1 MTRSLLVASR
11 RLRGASHWLAGASL
25 VAMAV
30 ATGVTPAGAQST
42 PFGSMVGMQAG
53 KVILPGGAVSQWS
66 GANRPTIGTAADGR
80 PLMTIEQTQQKAL
93 LDWEQFKLQTNEVLE
108 FQQQSADWIAVNR
121 VHGAAA
127 AEVNGEI
134 RAKGRVF
141 IFNDNGVLIG
151 PNAKINTRQ
160 LVTGQGVS
168 DVLLDGATT
177 TIVQSRER
185 ATLNWT
191 DMSMAAGQVLKFQQE
206 KKDWIALNRSMTPGV
221 TTLAG
226 SIEAPGNIYL
236 VAPQGLAIN
245 GSVKAQQVIASSLNI
260 GDDQFAVG
268 LNSYA
273 RDYNNRLDPTFS
285 NTWIYN
291 WGYSTE
297 SYKNLAKDL
306 PVVVDP
312 NDPLRYN
319 VTVGRSGS
327 IETGQFGKVMLFG
340 PRVTNQGRIKVVD
353 EGQVVLAAGENIYLN
368 TAPGGQA
375 NVSVGAYNPLAF
387 LRANIAY
394 SGPSNVVSDVGWQN
408 FYLKLTGVQYAIGD
422 VVPYAVISSLTSG
435 GKIESFLNNLQYERA
450 RDVGYVASNEGVIT
464 SLRGGEVDFRG
475 LNLNQ
480 MGSIEMT
487 STALFRGKINFA
499 TIVRDYREYPNGD
512 MDGPDVPGHGVVT
525 FGKGSLTQIT
535 PDLDST
541 DSIPVGSGSQSVGS
555 LKINAAQVHLQE
567 DSLIYMPSGKVN
579 ILLDAAGNLYDNNRG
594 QGANQDNEDGT
605 RFMMD
610 RGATIDLSGWRNTVL
625 AMGSNRVTGKLFAAQ
640 LSDSPLQR
648 DGALYRQE
656 ISVDRRYGTNLAA
669 WSSFDNLSQGTL
681 AQFLTDG
688 GSFTLDVDDD
698 FIMKPGSVIDVS
710 GGLTTYEAGY
720 VYTTLLRRLDGSIID
735 IREADPD
742 ELYMGLAN
750 QWTQYDTKWG
760 KSQTFY
766 IPLISSLQGK
776 YETSYVQGGAGGKI
790 EILAPDAVLQG
801 TVKGAVTAGRYQRAN
816 LPKGG
821 SFILNKAGIDEG
833 EYVSNNVLISAIET
847 MLPDS
852 FGLFD
857 KLSDVYGDQFGE
869 EFDRDEDKPNRGV
882 RTFDNTTLTSDDFFN
897 RSTMGS
903 YSLSQA
909 NRVDGLH
916 NPFPALDGTAVV
928 VESGVNLN
936 LANGASFALNAEE
949 RMQFFGSIR
958 TEGGAVSLSGM
969 SLEFAKDT
977 RLDTRGSWYSDYEV
991 LEPVSSDTLPR
1002 INGGAITLWAGGNSL
1017 LAPVDDV
1024 RMILPDTMVID
1035 SSAGAWVN
1043 RQGKLTLGKG
1053 GNLSVTA
1060 GLLDAQDLDL
1070 SGLDHARAY
1079 GLGGNGG
1086 FSLALETPI
1095 YIGDALPAP
1104 ETPVDP
1110 ADPEPN
1116 IRLLSSAFFSHS
1128 GFSSI
1133 TLQAPSITVGENVRV
1148 DATTA
1153 SLRLKEGTLLD
1164 PAPPAFWAPSGTDVY
1179 DIAEPVYMAPELRS
1193 SALRRGMDITFNG
1206 GTAVLEGASVSTEV
1220 GGKLT
1225 IGGSANIQG
1234 TLNAPAGQIT
1244 LSGGDT
1250 SSVVL
1255 GKNARLL
1262 AQGVALITKR
1272 GLTKDGRA
1280 TVSGEVLPGGQIS
1293 INAGKVVFEAG
1304 AVLDVSGAS
1313 AAFDFTTNALGTV
1326 VLQPQ
1331 TVASDA
1337 GSISIAGDAMDI
1349 NSATYR
1355 AFAGGPG
1362 ARGGSFS
1369 VSWGGRYGPPGGP
1382 PPGRTAAQVV
1392 DDLEFYF
1399 QQGYVYD
1406 VNFNVL
1412 TTPYGVDL
1420 STVLWEWLTGFPIPF
1435 PAGTTVSNRAELL
1448 KTFND
1453 YTVAAYGPPPVF
1465 MIGDNLPP
1473 PITGAPPTMPTLDP
1487 SLEALFVAFGYV
1499 PPAPVAEPA
1508 ASVRLSTARIADGGF
1523 SSFQVAA
1530 SPGVV
1535 FVGDATLGGK
1545 KADGSFVFDSIS
1557 IDTPRIMGQA
1567 GANVRLEA
1575 GVVRLS
1581 GGGASNGDFGDTS
1594 IYDIALA
1601 NMDVRRLSAD
1611 TRLSIAADT
1620 LLQIQGAE
1628 FYGFSDTLL
1637 ASQGDIRLVGQASQ
1651 PINGVYAAPA
1661 SSVSSPGKI
1670 SFKADQL
1677 YVATGHKVDVTSE
1690 DTIRI
1695 LPQDAG
1701 TPLNGSPY
1709 EAAAQLTLTAPN
1721 IIQGGIVRSPLGTIN
1736 LVAVDGPA
1744 GPGSVVLAAGS
1755 ITSTSGDG
1763 HVIPYGFVSNGDTW
1777 IDPYTKL
1784 ELTVL
1789 PAKSVNIS
1797 GQSVDLQEGAVIDVS
1812 GGGDLYAREFVAGI
1826 GGTTDWLT
1834 GYRDADYKWVSSP
1847 DQIFAV
1853 LPSFEGD
1860 IAPYGLTGGG
1870 GLGVGDK
1877 IYLAGGSGLK
1887 AGYYTLL
1894 PAEFA
1899 LLPGGFRVT
1908 ANHGHTDL
1916 NVMMPGQHVD
1926 LADGSSIQSGYRYTE
1941 GTPYRDTVNHGFMV
1955 MNGDTLRMRSQ
1966 YNEITANGFF
1976 TSEAFLKKALR
1987 TNRPI
1992 GDVPRIPLDG
2002 GSVVLK
2008 AARSLN
2014 LDATLKSAA
2023 AEGGRG
2029 GFADIDASRIVVVG
2043 ANSDLTKYAGYLVL
2057 DSDRLNSFGA
2067 ESLLLGGTRRQGEQ
2081 SLELAISGQ
2090 DVVIDNTG
2098 SVLKGPELLF
2108 AARDKVTVENGS
2120 VIETSGKISGSSGDL
2135 RILPAFDKVVDP
2147 GQPWDPNDDV
2157 TVNAALDQG
2166 AVLRL
2171 SSGEQV
2177 SVLRNTAAID
2187 AMSALRADPV
2197 ALAAANAKRVAMG
2210 LSPIVPAGNLVIAD
2224 GAVLRSSRSIVLDA
2238 TMDTQLSRQA
2248 TLDAAQISAAA
2259 SRISIGAA
2267 PIGTAGL
2274 VFAGGSAEALASAT
2288 DLTLKSY
2295 STIDIYG
2302 GATLKAAD
2310 GLRLD
2315 SREIRLLNANG
2326 ATATIAGQSVTLA
2339 NTADASATAPT
2350 IGTGKLLIDAT
2361 NIYLEGGDKR
2371 ISGVDL
2377 VTLRAGQRV
2386 IGRETGTL
2394 FLPGD
2399 LVVEAAN
2406 FTVESGGQTFLDAVG
2421 AVTIANNGRTD
2432 LPPMTTFGATLGFTG
2447 NTVTNTGRI
2456 LLTGGTVNLRARG
2469 GDVVLADSSSID
2481 VTSSVS
2487 QIFDTLVGVGAGTIN
2502 LTSDHGDVRM
2512 ATGAV
2517 VDVSGT
2523 TAGGDAGRL
2532 NIAAGQGQADMRGQM
2547 KGASHGGAQSGSF
2560 SMVASQIA
2568 DFSAFNAALDSGG
2581 FMQSR
2586 RFEVSQG
2593 DLDVTGTI
2601 RVQNF
2606 SAIANQGSIN
2616 VTGVVRT
2623 TGDSGGRIQISAT
2636 DNVNLAAGSQ
2646 LLAKANAADGS
2657 GGTVFLETTGRN
2669 GGQVSVAAGSLID
2682 VSGTGEGGR
2691 LVRLRAPQLAG
2702 GDVAIAPVQGSILGA
2717 RQVIAEGF
2725 KVYDNVSTIDQSVIN
2740 TVSADANAFMANAA
2754 AIRARLG
2761 SGVTVQPGIEL
2772 RSAGD
2777 MTLATDWDLHTLRF
2791 NGAAGVLTLRAAGDL
2806 LLNANLSDGFDR
2818 AGADA
2823 TLVGGAS
2830 WTLNLAAGANII
2842 SPDSLAVLPVGQ
2854 LATGKGSVIVG
2865 GTPDTIEYYR
2875 VEITSGPRAGTTEN
2889 RLYVRN
2895 GDGTVGPELSRDA
2908 ATGQYVDPDSGA
2920 LIAFDPTTNDY
2931 VDTQRYAR
2939 VALPEYFAVNNG
2951 GGQGVPWDQYG
2962 NGEPSQITQYGQSRG
2977 VQWDNSTGYIVRT
2990 GTAGIN
2996 IGSGRDIVLQYKPSV
3011 IYTAGDYAAPVA
3023 DFAAPTRLPLDA
3035 SAGLWGPMSG
3045 YYLQGG
3051 GDILMKA
3058 GGDIVGA
3065 GSDQLPNAWLW
3076 RYGNVNTVGDF
3087 KTPDLMG
3094 FKDLGRD
3101 YDQTTWFVRFDRYQ
3115 AGIGALGGGNVDIS
3129 AAGDITNLTVNLP
3142 NTGRVSGGHDGLAKV
3157 LHTDGGG
3164 NLSIFAGGNIGTGN
3178 FYVAEG
3184 QAQIT
3189 AGGAFTTT
3197 RQIDAI
3203 RSSGYGVNQSRGYDL
3218 YTMLF
3223 TSSGDFHL
3231 QSGGDLNID
3240 AVLDPL
3246 ALAPVMNNQLGG
3258 GGVFGVGGYQQHQG
3272 DDRDRE
3278 LYGAAFF
3285 SYTPDAKIALFSA
3298 GGDVNLWNNYGNIGI
3313 VAWKGGFIQPQ
3324 HNFVTPYGYTIGDAG
3339 QVPAVWPGTL
3349 SAVAAAGDVVV
3360 KGGLYL
3366 APSPTGNLELLAH
3379 NDVRLGQG
3387 TRADDPFAELNRDA
3401 QNFFPGYEGIFMSQS
3416 LLELMPS
3423 ATNVRMLYGS
3433 AAPQGLLE
3441 QAGFKPGGSVSQTQL
3456 FTPTYRP
3463 DLHEGDTNPA
3473 KIYAAVGDVVT
3484 TAPIN
3489 LPKALLV
3496 QAGDNVYFPNF
3507 QLQHNNATDYSLVRA
3522 GNGLYFSN
3530 AGQIA
3535 ITGPGRLEVETGHD
3549 FYMPSNGKGITS
3561 GRVLVYA
3568 DGLAGNQAPPPP
3580 SPLDPNATAA
3590 DIAISTGFNQTPSY
3604 QAFEDAYLNPEKAGG
3619 MADFLLDDA
3628 GDGRKLSYYLF
3639 DRVYNRGGDPKSQPM
3654 TPELRAG
3661 FVNYVRGL
3669 QGLKP
3674 LDTQIEQTAYVA
3686 TAWSFWADLPLDQ
3699 KTPFDAFLPRGPGV
3713 KALRAENYLPETHE
3727 GLVNYVRQLQGLDP
3741 LDSQAEQL
3749 AYLDT
3754 AWSYWSTLS
3763 NDRKTPFYRDVLFLE
3778 LRTTGREA
3786 NAPDNPRSGSSFRG
3800 YDAIKALFPGAE
3812 KPDGTALGAGES
3824 RWAGDFETYA
3834 SRVISSGGG
3843 KIEFVSPGGG
3853 FKLAN
3858 SAAKPGDTGQPA
3870 FEGDRGNA
3878 LRAGVVTTDGG
3889 GINIFARQSVTLNQS
3904 RVMTT
3909 KGGNILIWSS
3919 YGDIA
3924 AGKGAKTSVTA
3935 PFYDYNI
3942 DGWERMNR
3950 VQAGLPTG
3958 AGIQT
3963 VASVAGSPVADVDL
3977 IAPNGVV
3984 DAGDAG
3990 ITVSGNFNVFA
4001 IEILG
4006 ADNIDVSGIA
4016 TGLPTPPAAAP
4027 ISLDN
4032 LSSKSNDVEK
4042 AIEMAVNGI
4051 RQNAAIVSPSIIE
4064 VQVTGFGDCQSQDA
4078 ACAPP
4083 AKPEQISQETVTGR
4097 FVTPMR
4103 VAFDDRPAPPKPQ
4116 DFDIAPQPL
4125 ADAVRAVGRAS
4136 GVNILYDAD
4145 TFAQRRSS
4153 PVRGRMTPEQALEQL
4168 LMDQHV
4174 TAMRVGAGTI
4184 VLRRA
4189 RPGMTG

>member
-1 MTRSLLVASR
+1 MTRPLLVASR
-11 RLRGASHWLAGASL
+11 RLRGASRWLAGASL

-30 ATGVTPAGAQST
+30 ATNVSPAGAQST

-53 KVILPGGAVSQWS
+53 KVILPGGAVSQWT
-66 GANRPTIGTAADGR
+66 GANRPTVGTAADGR

-93 LDWEQFKLQTNEVLE
+93 LDWEQFRLQTNEVLE

-168 DVLLDGATT
+168 DVLVDGATT
-177 TIVQSRER
+177 TIVQSREK

-206 KKDWIALNRSMTPGV
+206 KKDWIALNRSMAPGV
-221 TTLAG
+221 TTLNG
-226 SIEAPGNIYL
+226 TIEAPGHLYL
-236 VAPQGLAIN
+236 VAPQGVAIN

-260 GDDQFAVG
+260 RDVQFARG
-268 LNSYA
+268 INSFGA
-273 RDYNNRLDPTFS
+273 DNSRLDPSFS
-285 NTWIYN
+285 NSWDYTVD
-291 WGYSTE
+291 YSSD
-297 SYKNLAKDL
+297 SYITLTKAL

-312 NDPLRYN
+312 NDPQRYN
-319 VTVGRSGS
+319 VTVGRGGS
-327 IETGQFGKVMLFG
+327 IETGEFGKVMLFG

-353 EGQVVLAAGENIYLN
+353 EGQVILAAGENIYLN
-368 TAPGGQA
+368 TAPGGR
-375 NVSVGAYNPLAF
+375 VKVEVGAYSPLSF
-387 LRANIAY
+387 GRGSIPYRYL
-394 SGPSNVVSDVGWQN
+394 PSVVPDADWQA
-408 FYLKLTGVQYAIGD
+408 FYLKFTGVQYAIGAS
-422 VVPYAVISSLTSG
+422 VPNAVISRLMSTDIG
-435 GKIESFLNNLQYERA
+435 NYVTNLQFNRA
-450 RDVGYVASNEGVIT
+450 RDVGYVARNEGVIT
-464 SLRGGEVDFRG
+464 SLRGGSVDFRG
-475 LNLNQ
+475 LNLEQ
-480 MGSIEMT
+480 MGAIEMT
-487 STALFRGKINFA
+487 STALFRGQINFA
-499 TIVRDYREYPNGD
+499 TIVRDYQEVPNND
-512 MDGPDVPGHGVVT
+512 QDGPDVPGHGTVL
-525 FGKGSLTQIT
+525 FGRGSLTQIT
-535 PDLDST
+535 PDLDSR
-541 DSIPVGSGSQSVGS
+541 DQIPVGSGSQSVGT
-555 LKINAAQVHLQE
+555 LKINAGQVHLQE
-567 DSLIYMPSGKVN
+567 NALVYMPSGKVS
-579 ILLDAAGNLYDNNRG
+579 ILLDAAGHLYDNNRG
-594 QGANQDNEDGT
+594 NGNNQDNEDGT
-605 RFMMD
+605 RFMME

-625 AMGSNRVTGKLFAAQ
+625 AMGSNQVTGKLFAAQ

-648 DGALYRQE
+648 DGPLYRQE
-656 ISVDRRYGTNLAA
+656 ISVDRRYGTNLANWA
-669 WSSFDNLSQGTL
+669 GFDNLSQGTL

-688 GSFTLDVDDD
+688 GSFTLDAGDD

-710 GGLTTYEAGY
+710 GGLTTYESGY

-742 ELYMGLAN
+742 ELYMGKAN
-750 QWTQYDTKWG
+750 EWVQYDTKWG
-760 KSQTFY
+760 KSQTYY

-790 EILAPDAVLQG
+790 EILAPDVVLQG
-801 TVKGAVTAGRYQRAN
+801 TLKGAVTAGRYQRAN

-821 SFILNKAGIDEG
+821 SFILNRAGADEG
-833 EYVSNNVLISAIET
+833 EYVSNNILIAAIET
-847 MLPDS
+847 ALPDS

-869 EFDRDEDKPNRGV
+869 EFDRDKDKPNRGL
-882 RTFDNTTLTSDDFFN
+882 RTLDNATLTSADFFN

-903 YSLSQA
+903 YSLSQSG
-909 NRVDGLH
+909 RVDGSI
-916 NPFPALDGTAVV
+916 NPFPPLDGPAVV
-928 VESGVNLN
+928 VEHAVNLN
-936 LANGASFALNAEE
+936 LANGASFALGAGQ
-949 RMQFFGSIR
+949 RLQFFGSIR
-958 TEGGAVSLSGM
+958 TEGGAIDLAGL

-991 LEPVSSDTLPR
+991 LEPVTLATLPR
-1002 INGGAITLWAGGNSL
+1002 INGGKITLRATGNTL
-1017 LAPVDDV
+1017 LDPIDDV
-1024 RMILPDTMVID
+1024 RMILPASMVID

-1053 GNLSVTA
+1053 GDLSVAA
-1060 GLLDAQDLDL
+1060 GLLDAKDLDL

-1086 FSLALETPI
+1086 FSLELATPI
-1095 YIGDALPAP
+1095 HIGDALPAP
-1104 ETPVDP
+1104 EVPTATP
-1110 ADPEPN
+1110 PN
-1116 IRLLSSAFFSHS
+1116 IRLLSPSFFSRS

-1133 TLQAPSITVGENVRV
+1133 ALTAPSITVGENVRV
-1148 DATTA
+1148 EATTA

-1164 PAPPAFWAPSGTDVY
+1164 PAPPAFWAPSGTDVF
-1179 DIAEPVYMAPELRS
+1179 DIAEPVYLAPELRS
-1193 SALRRGMDITFNG
+1193 SALRRGMDLTFTG
-1206 GTAVLEGASVSTEV
+1206 STAVLDGAFVGTEV
-1220 GGKLT
+1220 GGRLG
-1225 IGGSANIQG
+1225 IIGSANIQG
-1234 TLNAPAGQIT
+1234 VLSAPAGQIT
-1244 LSGGDT
+1244 IRGSER

-1255 GKNARLL
+1255 GENARLL
-1262 AQGVALITKR
+1262 APGVAQITKR
-1272 GLTKDGRA
+1272 GMTKDGRA
-1280 TVSGEVLPGGQIS
+1280 TVGGEVLPGGQID
-1293 INAGKVVFEAG
+1293 IDVETILFEEG

-1313 AAFDFTTNALGTV
+1313 AVFDFATDARGAV

-1331 TVASDA
+1331 TVSSDA
-1337 GSISIAGDAMDI
+1337 GSISITGDSMDI

-1355 AFAGGPG
+1355 AFAGGQG
-1362 ARGGSFS
+1362 ARGGAFS
-1369 VSWGGRYGPPGGP
+1369 VNWGGRYGPAGAPGQ
-1382 PPGRTAAQVV
+1382 TAGQTAEL
-1392 DDLEFYF
+1392 LESYF
-1399 QQGYVYD
+1399 QQGFFYD
-1406 VNFNVL
+1406 VDFNIV
-1412 TTPYGVDL
+1412 TSPYGVDF
-1420 STVLWEWLTGFPIPF
+1420 STILWDWALGFSIPF
-1435 PAGTTVSNRAELL
+1435 PAGYTVSNRAELL
-1448 KTFND
+1448 SVFD
-1453 YTVAAYGPPPVF
+1453 AYTVAAYGPPPVF
-1465 MIGDNLPP
+1465 VIGDNLPP
-1473 PITGAPPTMPTLDP
+1473 PSTAPRPTPTIDP
-1487 SLEALFVAFGYV
+1487 NLGALFSALGYV
-1499 PPAPVAEPA
+1499 LPSPVTEPA
-1508 ASVRLSTARIADGGF
+1508 SSVRLSTARIADGGF
-1523 SSFQVAA
+1523 SSFKVAA
-1530 SPGVV
+1530 MPGVL
-1535 FVGDATLGGK
+1535 FVGDVTLGGK
-1545 KADGSFVFDSIS
+1545 KADGSNVFDSIS
-1557 IDTPRIMGQA
+1557 IDALRIMGQKNA
-1567 GANVRLEA
+1567 DVRLEA

-1581 GGGASNGDFGDTS
+1581 QVDLPNGNVSDMGAYDT
-1594 IYDIALA
+1594 ALA
-1601 NMDVRRLSAD
+1601 GMDVQRLNAN
-1611 TRLSIAADT
+1611 TRLSITADT

-1628 FYGFSDTLL
+1628 FYGFSDTRLS
-1637 ASQGDIRLVGQASQ
+1637 SQGDIRLLGL
-1651 PINGVYAAPA
+1651 PIEPTVGVYAPPTAL
-1661 SSVSSPGKI
+1661 VSSPGKI
-1670 SFKADQL
+1670 TFKADQL
-1677 YVATGHKVDVTSE
+1677 YAATGHKVDVTSE
-1690 DTIRI
+1690 TMIQV

-1709 EAAAQLTLTAPN
+1709 EAAAQLTLKAPTVV
-1721 IIQGGIVRSPLGTIN
+1721 QAGIVRSPLGTIN
-1736 LVAVDGPA
+1736 LVAVDGVS
-1744 GPGSVVLAAGS
+1744 GSGSVVLAPGS

-1777 IDPYTKL
+1777 IDPYTRL

-1797 GQSVDLQEGAVIDVS
+1797 GASVDLQEGALIDVS

-1834 GYRDADYKWVSSP
+1834 GYRDANYNWVSSP
-1847 DQIFAV
+1847 DQVFAV

-1860 IAPYGLTGGG
+1860 VAPYGLSGGG

-1908 ANHGHTDL
+1908 ANHGHADL

-1941 GTPYRDTVNHGFMV
+1941 GTPYRDTLNHGFMV
-1955 MNGDTLRMRSQ
+1955 MDGDTLRQRSQ
-1966 YNEITANGFF
+1966 YNEVTANSFF

-1987 TNRPI
+1987 SNRPV

-2008 AARSLN
+2008 AARTLN

-2023 AEGGRG
+2023 AKGGRG
-2029 GFADIDASRIVVVG
+2029 GFADIDAGRIVVVG
-2043 ANSDLTKYAGYLVL
+2043 ANTDLTKYAGYLAL
-2057 DSDRLNSFGA
+2057 DSDRLNAFGA
-2067 ESLLLGGTRRQGEQ
+2067 ESLLLGGTRRQGQ
-2081 SLELAISGQ
+2081 QNLELSISGL

-2108 AARDKVTVENGS
+2108 AARDKVTVEGGS
-2120 VIETSGKISGSSGDL
+2120 VIETSGKISGSPSDL

-2147 GQPWDPNDDV
+2147 VQPWDPADDV
-2157 TVNAALDQG
+2157 TVHAVLDQG

-2177 SVLRNTAAID
+2177 SILRNTAAVD
-2187 AMSALRADPV
+2187 AMATLRADPA
-2197 ALAAANAKRVAMG
+2197 ALAAANAYRAVLG
-2210 LSPIVPAGNLVIAD
+2210 LPPIVPAGNLVIAGD
-2224 GAVLRSSRSIVLDA
+2224 AVLRSSRSIALDA

-2248 TLDAAQISAAA
+2248 TLAAAQISAAA

-2267 PIGTAGL
+2267 PVGTTGL
-2274 VFAGGSAEALASAT
+2274 VFAGGSAETLASAA

-2326 ATATIAGQSVTLA
+2326 ATAVIGGQSVTLA
-2339 NTADASATAPT
+2339 NTSGAGTAPPT
-2350 IGTGKLLIDAT
+2350 AGAAKLLIDAA
-2361 NIYLEGGDKR
+2361 NIYLEDGDKR

-2386 IGRETGTL
+2386 IGRGAGTL
-2394 FLPGD
+2394 YLPGD
-2399 LVVEAAN
+2399 LAVEAAN
-2406 FTVESGGQTFLDAVG
+2406 FTVESGGQTFLDAAG
-2421 AVTIANNGRTD
+2421 AVTLANNGRTD
-2432 LPPMTTFGATLGFTG
+2432 LPLLTTFGATLGFTG
-2447 NTVTNTGRI
+2447 DTVTNNGRI

-2469 GDVVLADSSSID
+2469 GDVVLADGSTID

-2487 QIFDTLVGVGAGTIN
+2487 QIFDTKVGVGAGTVN
-2502 LTSDHGDVRM
+2502 LTSDRGDVRM
-2512 ATGAV
+2512 ASGAV
-2517 VDVSGT
+2517 IDVSGT

-2547 KGASHGGAQSGSF
+2547 KGASHGGAHSGSF
-2560 SMVASQIA
+2560 SLVTRQIT

-2581 FMQSR
+2581 FLQSR
-2586 RFEVSQG
+2586 RFEVNQG
-2593 DLDVTGTI
+2593 DLDVTGSI

-2623 TGDSGGRIQISAT
+2623 TGDAGGRIQISAA
-2636 DNVNLAAGSQ
+2636 DNLNLLAGAQ
-2646 LLAKANAADGS
+2646 LLARANAADGS
-2657 GGTVFLETTGRN
+2657 GGTVFLETAGRN
-2669 GGQVSVAAGSLID
+2669 GGQISVAAGSLID
-2682 VSGTGEGGR
+2682 VTGTGEGGR
-2691 LVRLRAPQLAG
+2691 MVRLRAPQLAG

-2740 TVSADANAFMANAA
+2740 TISADASSFMAGAA
-2754 AIRARLG
+2754 VIQARLG

-2806 LLNANLSDGFDR
+2806 LLNANLSDGFD
-2818 AGADA
+2818 GAKA
-2823 TLVGGAS
+2823 NAALLGGAS
-2830 WTLNLAAGANII
+2830 WTLNLAAGANIT
-2842 SPDSLAVLPVGQ
+2842 SPDSLAVLPIGQ
-2854 LATGKGSVIVG
+2854 LAAGKGSVIVG
-2865 GTPDTIEYYR
+2865 GTPDTLEYYR
-2875 VEITSGPRAGTTEN
+2875 VAITTGPRAGTTEN

-2895 GDGTVGPELSRDA
+2895 GDGTVGAELNRDA

-2920 LIAFDPTTNDY
+2920 LIAFDPVTQDY
-2931 VDTQRYAR
+2931 ADTLRYAR
-2939 VALPEYFAVNNG
+2939 VALPEYFSVDPQGGNAVSK
-2951 GGQGVPWDQYG
+2951 DQYG
-2962 NGEPSQITQYGQSRG
+2962 NNERSQISQYGQSRG

-3011 IYTAGDYAAPVA
+3011 IYTAGDFAAPVA
-3023 DFAAPTRLPLDA
+3023 DFAAPTRLPLD
-3035 SAGLWGPMSG
+3035 SSSGLWGAMSG

-3065 GSDQLPNAWLW
+3065 GSDQLPNTWLW
-3076 RYGNVNTVGDF
+3076 RYGNINSQGSF
-3087 KTPDLMG
+3087 RTPSEMG
-3094 FKDLGRD
+3094 GKDLGRA
-3101 YDQTTWFVRFDRYQ
+3101 YDQATWFVRFDRYQ
-3115 AGIGALGGGNVDIS
+3115 AGIGALGGGNVEIS

-3142 NTGRVSGGHDGLAKV
+3142 NTGRVSGGHDGLVQA

-3178 FYVAEG
+3178 FYVADG

-3189 AGGAFTTT
+3189 AGGAFTST
-3197 RQIDAI
+3197 RQIDAVRALEFNPGY
-3203 RSSGYGVNQSRGYDL
+3203 RSRDYDL

-3223 TSSGDFHL
+3223 TSSGDFRL

-3240 AVLDPL
+3240 AVMDPL

-3258 GGVFGVGGYQQHQG
+3258 GGVFGVDDYQQYTGNDQL
-3272 DDRDRE
+3272 RE

-3285 SYTPDAKIALFSA
+3285 SYTPDARISLFSA

-3313 VAWKGGFIQPQ
+3313 VAWKGGFLKPQ
-3324 HNFVTPYGYTIGDAG
+3324 HHFVTPYGYTIAA

-3349 SAVAAAGDVVV
+3349 SAVAAAGDVVI
-3360 KGGLYL
+3360 KGGLYM
-3366 APSPTGNLELLAH
+3366 APAPTGNLELLAH

-3401 QNFFPGYEGIFMSQS
+3401 LNFYPGYDGIFMSQS
-3416 LLELMPS
+3416 RLDLMPS
-3423 ATNVRMLYGS
+3423 ATNGRVLYGS
-3433 AAPQGLLE
+3433 AAPQSVLE
-3441 QAGFKPGGSVSQTQL
+3441 GAGFKPGATFQTQL
-3456 FTPTYRP
+3456 FTLTYQP
-3463 DLHEGDTNPA
+3463 DLHAGDTNPA

-3496 QAGDNVYFPNF
+3496 QAGDNVYFPDIK
-3507 QLQHNNATDYSLVRA
+3507 LQHNNASDYSLVRA
-3522 GNGLYFSN
+3522 GNGLYFSSN
-3530 AGQIA
+3530 GQIA
-3535 ITGPGRLEVETGHD
+3535 IAGPGRLEVETGHD
-3549 FYMPSNGKGITS
+3549 FYIPSNAKGITS
-3561 GRVLVYA
+3561 GRVLIYA
-3568 DGLAGNQAPPPP
+3568 DGQPSNVPPPP
-3580 SPLDPNATAA
+3580 PTPLDPNATAA

-3604 QAFEDAYLNPEKAGG
+3604 QAFEDAYLNPGKAGA

-3628 GDGRKLSYYLF
+3628 GDGRKLSTYLF
-3639 DRVYNRGGDPKSQPM
+3639 DRDYNRGADPKSQPM

-3674 LDTQIEQTAYVA
+3674 LDSQVEQTAYVA
-3686 TAWSFWADLPLDQ
+3686 AAWSFWADLPQDL

-3713 KALRAENYLPETHE
+3713 KSLRAENYLPEARE
-3727 GLVNYVRQLQGLDP
+3727 GLVNYVRRLQGLES
-3741 LDSQAEQL
+3741 LDSQVEQL

-3754 AWSYWSTLS
+3754 AWSYWSALPS
-3763 NDRKTPFYRDVLFLE
+3763 DRKTPFYRDVLFLE
-3778 LRTTGREA
+3778 LRMTGREA
-3786 NAPDNPRSGSSFRG
+3786 NAKDNPRTGSSFRG

-3812 KPDGTALGAGES
+3812 KPDGTALGSGES

-3858 SAAKPGDTGQPA
+3858 AAATQGETGQPA

-3889 GINIFARQSVTLNQS
+3889 GINILARQSVTLNQS

-3924 AGKGAKTSVTA
+3924 AGKGAKTSISA
-3935 PFYDYNI
+3935 PFYDYNMDAW
-3942 DGWERMNR
+3942 DGMTR

-3990 ITVSGNFNVFA
+3990 IAVSGNFNVFA

-4006 ADNIDVSGIA
+4006 GDNIDVSGIA
-4016 TGLPTPPAAAP
+4016 TGLPTPPAGAP

-4051 RQNAAIVSPSIIE
+4051 RQNAAILSPSIIE
-4064 VQVTGFGDCQSQDA
+4064 VQVTGFGDCQSRDM
-4078 ACAPP
+4078 ACGAE
-4083 AKPEQISQETVTGR
+4083 AKPGQVSQETVTGR
-4097 FVTPMR
+4097 FATPLR
-4103 VAFDDRPAPPKPQ
+4103 VAFDDRSTKPRPQ

-4145 TFAQRRSS
+4145 TFTQRRSS

-4174 TAMRVGAGTI
+4174 TAARIGAGTI

-4189 RPGMTG
+4189 RPGMAG